1 MQSWAKSTLISL
13 SPFRTKGYIFSF
25 FFVLD
30 LMAIISLFPDIDWI
44 ANGIGLSNLNSASSE
59 ETYLIQAARVIRTI
73 RLVRLVRVFKNVMDR
88 RKQYKLIRS
97 HRGKYNEY
105 DYDNMRRDIAF
116 QPQSKVGAE
125 LSEQTT
131 RRVIIIVIA
140 MLFLVP
146 ILSYPAVN
154 NEYSYATHLMHRFS
168 LHGDNN
174 SINAMIQQYK
184 TYDTV
189 LYLEVQPSVG
199 TVINK
204 YREISSL
211 RSTAILKMSH
221 TSFQNN
227 TKHYTSVWFNKS
239 DILEKDAEF
248 GILLSIFISVM
259 LMIGKLCF

>member
-13 SPFRTKGYIFSF
+13 YPFRTKGYIFSF

-30 LMAIISLFPDIDWI
+30 LLAILSLFPDIDWI

-73 RLVRLVRVFKNVMDR
+73 RLVRLVRVFKNIIEK

-97 HRGKYNEY
+97 NRGRYNEY
-105 DYDNMRRDIAF
+105 DYDNIQRDIAY

-154 NEYSYATHLMHRFS
+154 NEYSYATHLMHRFN
-168 LHGDNN
+168 LHGDNS
-174 SINAMIQQYK
+174 SINALVQQYK
-184 TYDTV
+184 TYGIV
-189 LYLEVQPSVG
+189 LYLEVQPAVG
-199 TVINK
+199 IVINK
-204 YREISSL
+204 QSEISSL
-211 RSTAILKMSH
+211 RSTAILKLSH
-221 TSFQNN
+221 HSVQNN
-227 TKHYTSVWFNKS
+227 TLHYTSLWFNTS
-239 DILEKDAEF
+239 DTLEKDAEF
-248 GILLSIFISVM
+248 GILLSVFISVM
-259 LMIGKLCF
+259 LMLGELC